1 MNIYNKKVFLLPDS
15 HRSMACIHAKV
26 MEDSIMKVT
35 IHDCNGS
42 IRLWNNLG
50 NVDEVNEAIE
60 KLTNLEFEINSL
72 REFIKDNYKC

>member
-26 MEDSIMKVT
+26 MEDSIMKCT
-35 IHDCNGS
+35 IHDCKGS
-42 IRLWNNLG
+42 IQLHNNLG
-50 NVDEVNEAIE
+50 NAEEVQESIK

-72 REFIKDNYKC
+72 CEFIKENYK

>member
-35 IHDCNGS
+35 IHDYNGS

-50 NVDEVNEAIE
+50 NADEVDEAIE

-72 REFIKDNYKC
+72 REFIKDNYK